1 VKLIGTDPKS
11 GKFKLSRKVLIPK
24 PEQRPENNRHLHK
37 VNHNLNPDI
46 NQGFLFYFL
55 RMADYIEIA
64 FQNIS
69 SEINDLLLAR
79 LNEIGFEG
87 FEEKEFQLKAFIP
100 ANDFDE
106 ISLKKIF
113 SNSIFLFQNH

>member
-1 VKLIGTDPKS
+1 
-11 GKFKLSRKVLIPK
+11 
-24 PEQRPENNRHLHK
+24 
-37 VNHNLNPDI
+37 
-46 NQGFLFYFL
+46 
-55 RMADYIEIA
+55 MADYIEIA

-106 ISLKKIF
+106 ISFKKNIQQFNISF
-113 SNSIFLFQNH
+113 SNH